1 MREIKAR
8 GLCIK
13 SIDYAEN
20 DKLVTIYLL
29 GIGKVL
35 CRAKGIR
42 KSNAKLKFAAM
53 PMTVADFIVFEN
65 KGYFTLKTAEIV
77 TSHSKLWQDIESV
90 YLAAVML
97 ELLDR
102 FALEGDQIDSFFTTV
117 CDFLDEAEQK
127 CALTIVNKY
136 LAEFLK
142 YGGYDL
148 RANTIDEPPSV
159 FYYSPRDNGFN
170 LLGNGIKTYR
180 EAYRG
185 LIAANNFCDNE
196 KDISVLVFKL
206 IMYHI
211 EELTDVKLRS
221 AKEFL
226 ELMGENA

>member
-20 DKLVTIYLL
+20 DKLITLYLL
-29 GIGKVL
+29 GIGKIL

-65 KGYFTLKTAEIV
+65 KGYFTLKTAEIIY
-77 TSHSKLWQDIESV
+77 SHSKLWQDIEGV

-117 CDFLDEAEQK
+117 CDFLDEAEK
-127 CALTIVNKY
+127 KPPLTIVNKY

-148 RANTIDEPPSV
+148 RTNSIAKPFNTL
-159 FYYSPRDNGFN
+159 YYSPRGDGFN
-170 LLGNGIKTYR
+170 LVGNGIKIDSEVYK
-180 EAYRG
+180 G
-185 LIAANNFCDNE
+185 LAGANNFCDNE
-196 KDISVLVFKL
+196 RDIALSVFKL
-206 IMYHI
+206 ILYHI

-221 AKEFL
+221 AKEYL
-226 ELMGENA
+226 ELMGDR

>member
-20 DKLVTIYLL
+20 DKLITLYLL

-65 KGYFTLKTAEIV
+65 KGYYTLKTAEII
-77 TSHSKLWQDIESV
+77 TSHSRLWQDIEGV
-90 YLAAVML
+90 YLATVML

-117 CDFLDEAEQK
+117 CDFLDEAEEK
-127 CALTIVNKY
+127 SPANIVNKY
-136 LAEFLK
+136 IAEFLK

-148 RANTIDEPPSV
+148 RANDITEPHNTL
-159 FYYSPRDNGFN
+159 YYSPRGDGFN
-170 LLGNGIKTYR
+170 LVGSGIKTDR
-180 EAYRG
+180 ETYDG
-185 LIAANNFCDNE
+185 LVSANNFCDNE
-196 KDISVLVFKL
+196 KDIAISVFKL

-221 AKEFL
+221 AKEYL
-226 ELMGENA
+226 ELMGDN

>member
-20 DKLVTIYLL
+20 DKLITLYLL
-29 GIGKVL
+29 GIGKIL

-65 KGYFTLKTAEIV
+65 KGYFTLKTAEIIY
-77 TSHSKLWQDIESV
+77 SHSKLWQDIEGV

-102 FALEGDQIDSFFTTV
+102 FALEGDQIDSFLTTV
-117 CDFLDEAEQK
+117 CDFLDEAEK
-127 CALTIVNKY
+127 KPPLTIVNKY

-148 RANTIDEPPSV
+148 RTNSIAEPFNTL
-159 FYYSPRDNGFN
+159 YYSPRGDGFN
-170 LLGNGIKTYR
+170 LVGSGMKIDSEVYK
-180 EAYRG
+180 G
-185 LIAANNFCDNE
+185 LAGANNFCDNE
-196 KDISVLVFKL
+196 RDIALSVFKL
-206 IMYHI
+206 ILYHI

-221 AKEFL
+221 AKEYL
-226 ELMGENA
+226 ELMGDR

>member
-20 DKLVTIYLL
+20 DKLITLYLL
-29 GIGKVL
+29 NIGKVL

-65 KGYFTLKTAEIV
+65 KGYFTLKTAEIIH
-77 TSHSKLWQDIESV
+77 SHSKLWQDIEGV

-97 ELLDR
+97 ELLDK

-117 CDFLDEAEQK
+117 CDFLDEAEGK
-127 CALTIVNKY
+127 PPLTIVNKY

-148 RANTIDEPPSV
+148 RTNSIAEPFNTI
-159 FYYSPRDNGFN
+159 YYSPRGDGFN
-170 LLGNGIKTYR
+170 LVGNGIKTDKEVYK
-180 EAYRG
+180 G
-185 LIAANNFCDNE
+185 LAGANNFCDNE
-196 KDISVLVFKL
+196 RDIALSVFKL
-206 IMYHI
+206 ILYHI

-221 AKEFL
+221 AKEYL
-226 ELMGENA
+226 ELMGDR

>member
-1 MREIKAR
+1 MREIKVR

-13 SIDYAEN
+13 NIDYAEN
-20 DKLVTIYLL
+20 DKLVTLYLL

-65 KGYFTLKTAEIV
+65 KGYYTLKTAEIV
-77 TSHSKLWQDIESV
+77 DSHSRLWQDIEGF
-90 YLAAVML
+90 YLASVML

-117 CDFLDEAEQK
+117 CDFLDESEVKDAI
-127 CALTIVNKY
+127 TVVNKY

-148 RANTIDEPPSV
+148 RANQITEPIGAL
-159 FYYSPRDNGFN
+159 YYNPRGEGFN
-170 LLGNGIKTYR
+170 VIGNGIKTDY
-180 EAYRG
+180 AVYNG
-185 LIAANNFCDNE
+185 IISANNFCDNE
-196 KDISVLVFKL
+196 RDIAVSVFKL

-211 EELTDVKLRS
+211 EDLTDVKLRS

-226 ELMGENA
+226 ELIGENL

>member
-20 DKLVTIYLL
+20 DKLITLYLL
-29 GIGKVL
+29 GIGKIL

-65 KGYFTLKTAEIV
+65 KGYFTLKTAEIIH
-77 TSHSKLWQDIESV
+77 SHSKLWQDIEGV

-117 CDFLDEAEQK
+117 CDFLDEAEEK
-127 CALTIVNKY
+127 PPLTIVNKY

-148 RANTIDEPPSV
+148 RTNSIIEPFNTI
-159 FYYSPRDNGFN
+159 YYSPRGDGFN
-170 LLGNGIKTYR
+170 LVGNGIKTDKEVYK
-180 EAYRG
+180 G
-185 LIAANNFCDNE
+185 LAGANNFCDNE
-196 KDISVLVFKL
+196 RDIALSVFKL
-206 IMYHI
+206 ILYHI

-221 AKEFL
+221 AKEYL
-226 ELMGENA
+226 ELMGDR

>member
-20 DKLVTIYLL
+20 DKLVTLYLL

-42 KSNAKLKFAAM
+42 KSNAKLKFVAM

-65 KGYFTLKTAEIV
+65 KGFYTLKTAEIV
-77 TSHSKLWQDIESV
+77 SSHSRIWQDIEGF
-90 YLAAVML
+90 YLASVML

-117 CDFLDEAEQK
+117 CDFLDESEEK
-127 CALTIVNKY
+127 DSLTVINKY

-148 RANTIDEPPSV
+148 RANHIAEPCDV
-159 FYYSPRDNGFN
+159 LYYNPRGEGFN
-170 LLGNGIKTYR
+170 LIGNGIKTDFVVYN
-180 EAYRG
+180 G
-185 LIAANNFCDNE
+185 VINANNFCDNE
-196 KDISVLVFKL
+196 RDIAASVFKL

-211 EELTDVKLRS
+211 EDLTDVKLRS
-221 AKEFL
+221 AKDFL
-226 ELMGENA
+226 ELIGDAI